1 MNEVDILNEL
11 MGETLSQEVI
21 KDLEEMV
28 IYITDSA
35 EDLCDEEA
43 EDECSDEEAE

>member
-43 EDECSDEEAE
+43 E